1 MSLGEYYYFGD
12 IKTSYLGIILTI
24 IFVLGLTNSVNLI
37 DGIDG
42 LAAGIVL
49 IGLLSLFLFSYL
61 KNPILDI
68 DLFIFLIC
76 SLVIFIIFNLGFIK
90 NKKIF
95 LGDSGSTTL
104 GFILGWLLV
113 YYAHSSNNNLDP
125 SLSIWCVTVPV
136 F

>member
-1 MSLGEYYYFGD
+1 MK
-12 IKTSYLGIILTI
+12 IKI
-24 IFVLGLTNSVNLI
+24 N
-37 DGIDG
+37 
-42 LAAGIVL
+42 
-49 IGLLSLFLFSYL
+49 
-61 KNPILDI
+61 
-68 DLFIFLIC
+68 LIC

-104 GFILGWLLV
+104 GFIWGWLLV

-136 F
+136 FDLLSLLIIRTNNKKNPFRDFFISISVYLTFPHPHSHELY